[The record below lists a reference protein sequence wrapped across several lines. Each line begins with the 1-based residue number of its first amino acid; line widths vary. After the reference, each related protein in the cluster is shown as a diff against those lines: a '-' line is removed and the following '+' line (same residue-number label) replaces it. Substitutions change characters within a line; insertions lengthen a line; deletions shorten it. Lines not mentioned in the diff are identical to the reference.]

1 MNRRY
6 SVLAWVVAALLIASA
21 GALVLSHD
29 PVIAGGGESG
39 TGESGSGEAPPP
51 SGSGE

>member
-1 MNRRY
+1 MTNRKY

-29 PVIAGGGESG
+29 PVIAGGGESS
-39 TGESGSGEAPPP
+39 TGESSTGETTP